1 MAFAGVSK
9 GLSFVLCM
17 IRNLKIMC
25 SKAVECLQKLKGS
38 SPFFS
43 FSFFEEREY
52 QRSSTDN
59 LNEWTCCN
67 TFLGH
72 RGSFMSCMA
81 YAWNISP
88 CGGECVCECVCALSI
103 ITGADECEVK
113 HIQTSSMS
121 LTVSCWASPSCHT
134 RVKERVGAWS
144 LHNQFWPTRQDLK
157 HKSIC
162 FF

>member
-88 CGGECVCECVCALSI
+88 CGGECVCECVCVRCPSSQ
-103 ITGADECEVK
+103 EQMSVK
-113 HIQTSSMS
+113 WSTYKPAACHSQFHVGQVPHVTLESRNASGRDRFTTSFDQ
-121 LTVSCWASPSCHT
+121 H
-134 RVKERVGAWS
+134 VK
-144 LHNQFWPTRQDLK
+144 
-157 HKSIC
+157 I
-162 FF
+162 